1 MLSPKDRNPALNYR
15 EVALNG
21 DEYLA
26 VLPVR
31 VPDWWRD
38 RETVVI
44 VKVNDHG
51 GPVSCALARDFT

>member
-1 MLSPKDRNPALNYR
+1 LNYR